1 MRIHKH
7 KMPNQMCSHK
17 LNCMFPFQ
25 LQKWSPLIWQH
36 QITRNSLWIWS
47 VCSEEEWIAISSF
60 LFFFSPLS
68 PYSLYFFPTWRT
80 ATVPWYKSRFWNSKQ
95 RSRGPKPDW
104 KGFYGSGQS
113 WTCCFNIQLLH
124 FPQATRQVLTA
135 EPLCIF
141 NSKYMYIATPTAS

>member
-60 LFFFSPLS
+60 LFFFPHRLHEVSI
-68 PYSLYFFPTWRT
+68 FFQPEEQLQPHGAKADSRT
-80 ATVPWYKSRFWNSKQ
+80 ANKGAGAQNPTEKASMAQGRAGLAALTYNYCTSHKQ
-95 RSRGPKPDW
+95 QGRYWLLNHCAFSIVN
-104 KGFYGSGQS
+104 
-113 WTCCFNIQLLH
+113 TCI
-124 FPQATRQVLTA
+124 
-135 EPLCIF
+135 
-141 NSKYMYIATPTAS
+141 